1 MKKYIVLT
9 ALAVTLFAC
18 KENNAD
24 QNISEEEVSTE
35 HTTTNLTAPKTEILS
50 ENLASAE
57 FKIEGMT
64 CQMGCANTIKTKL
77 ESLNGVANANV
88 SFDDANA
95 IVSYDKTLVTEQDL
109 KNTVNN
115 IADGKLYKVVE

>member
-1 MKKYIVLT
+1 MKKYI
-9 ALAVTLFAC
+9 LFSLVAISFAAC
-18 KENNAD
+18 TNKAENNGIVA
-24 QNISEEEVSTE
+24 NETVEVK
-35 HTTTNLTAPKTEILS
+35 TTNMASPKTEIAP
-50 ENLASAE
+50 ENLAQADL
-57 FKIEGMT
+57 KIEGMT

-115 IADGKLYKVVE
+115 IADGKLYKVIE